1 MSAWEIPWLAGAI
14 VVALVLA
21 GVFLYYGVIGPFAG
35 IRDALSRLARKDYRP
50 LIQPRPPLFFRQA
63 SRDIRT
69 ITDMLQQL
77 DRQIADEGFSLRAI
91 LSSMVE
97 GVLITDRAHRVR
109 LVNEALAELFEL
121 TSSPVNRSVIEVFRN
136 HELQKALEKA
146 MESRRPQRIELTVE
160 TATPDGYHVKHFDVH
175 MAGLNPK
182 SNARPMAALVVFHDV
197 TKVKSLEAMRR
208 EFLANVSHEF
218 RTPLAIINGYIE
230 TLLDGAL
237 DDRQMAV
244 KSLRTMQRNGRRL
257 NLLIEDLLT
266 VSRIEERAES
276 LEFRY
281 GDLHE
286 VLLRV
291 IESLEPTIRERGAVV
306 EVAWPPSEREIEFD
320 ARRIDQVFSNLL
332 ENALRYGDPGSVILR
347 VTAGVSDGWIRIAF
361 KDNGPGIPY
370 DDQPHIFDRFYRVHK
385 DRSRDAGGTGLGLS
399 IVKSVVHAHS
409 GQVSVESTPG
419 LGATFVVLLPVSQP
433 APSGEF
439 AGE

>member
-1 MSAWEIPWLAGAI
+1 MSAWEIAWLVGAA

-21 GVFLYYGVIGPFAG
+21 GIFLHYGVIGPFVG
-35 IRDALSRLARKDYRP
+35 IRDALSRLAKKDYRP
-50 LIQPRPPLFFRQA
+50 LIQPRPPFFFRQV

-97 GVLITDRAHRVR
+97 GVLITDRAHRIR
-109 LVNEALAELFEL
+109 LVNEALVQLFEL

-146 MESRRPQRIELTVE
+146 MDSGRPQRLELTVE

-175 MAGLNPK
+175 VAGLNPK
-182 SNARPMAALVVFHDV
+182 LNARPMAALVVFHDV

-218 RTPLAIINGYIE
+218 RTPLAIINGYLE

-237 DDRQMAV
+237 DDRQMAL

-266 VSRIEERAES
+266 VSRIEARAET
-276 LEFRY
+276 LEFRQ
-281 GDLHE
+281 GDLHD

-291 IESLEPTIRERGAVV
+291 IESLEPNIRERGAVV
-306 EVAWPPSEREIEFD
+306 EVAWPAPDREIEFD

-332 ENALRYGDPGSVILR
+332 ENALRYGDPGSLIVR

-399 IVKSVVHAHS
+399 IVKSVVHAHG

-419 LGATFVVLLPVSQP
+419 LGATFVVLLPVAQP
-433 APSGEF
+433 AVSGEG
-439 AGE
+439 AGK

>member
-1 MSAWEIPWLAGAI
+1 
-14 VVALVLA
+14 
-21 GVFLYYGVIGPFAG
+21 
-35 IRDALSRLARKDYRP
+35 
-50 LIQPRPPLFFRQA
+50 
-63 SRDIRT
+63 
-69 ITDMLQQL
+69 
-77 DRQIADEGFSLRAI
+77 
-91 LSSMVE
+91 
-97 GVLITDRAHRVR
+97 
-109 LVNEALAELFEL
+109 
-121 TSSPVNRSVIEVFRN
+121 
-136 HELQKALEKA
+136 
-146 MESRRPQRIELTVE
+146 
-160 TATPDGYHVKHFDVH
+160 